1 MMARTTITNQHVH
14 VEPYTTTTITH
25 GTHVKQ
31 LERSWIK
38 PCQPSSIDYLW
49 LTMINPWFFSLD
61 QFDQFVPHMKFSW
74 NRGNPKSSILVGF
87 SLINYPA
94 MGVPPFMETPAFALR
109 KFDPPG
115 VSAGGAPGMAAL
127 SQGGAQRR
135 IGDHS
140 LDSSADRLPRMMRIF
155 FLLNMTRMAL

>member
-74 NRGNPKSSILVGF
+74 NRGNPKSSILVGGF
-87 SLINYPA
+87 PDKLSSYGGTSIYGNPCICS
-94 MGVPPFMETPAFALR
+94 